1 MTKRAGKIFTMVM
14 QDAVKFYSKRRNFI
28 NIIRI
33 AVFGWLVIVTSF
45 ASACRPTPEGDSE
58 AGRIAEAR
66 KFLKTMD
73 LRALV
78 DDLADNN
85 VAARPRM
92 DKDSFRAF
100 VRREIRWSTLEE
112 TIIGALAKNFT
123 ASEIR
128 TLTEFQNSPA
138 GKSFIEKFPAY
149 QAEVGPPLQA
159 EIQRVLSAGEFAR
172 TRLHWDSPIQELT
185 TGPADESLTA
195 EFAFRNLGPQAIRFL
210 SVATSCGCTTAK
222 PEKTVYQPGERGT
235 IRVILTKGNLVGL
248 REERVFVTTDE
259 PENPSVTLQLRVTIS
274 APLKIT
280 PRLLVWGFGEKAA
293 MKTIALEIPSG
304 QAMDIIGIESV
315 PDAFS
320 AKTILDKGSQIFLV
334 HIVPRTT
341 ARPMAGKFIV
351 LAAAGAGKVLQIPV
365 YLRILPPNAPPKGDG
380 GFSWDDVLWI
390 DAQSAAAYGRS
401 HITGALPL
409 TEEAWDDQFE
419 SILARW
425 TPGKRIVV
433 YCQPPGQAI
442 QIIQRLKAYGLEN
455 LYVIAPGD

>member
-1 MTKRAGKIFTMVM
+1 MTMRSRTWLTL
-14 QDAVKFYSKRRNFI
+14 AVWL
-28 NIIRI
+28 
-33 AVFGWLVIVTSF
+33 AVAAILPL
-45 ASACRPTPEGDSE
+45 ACRRTPVGDSE

-85 VAARPRM
+85 AAARPRL
-92 DKDSFRAF
+92 DKESFRAF
-100 VRREIRWSTLEE
+100 VRSEIRWSTLEE

-128 TLTEFQNSPA
+128 TLAEFQNSPA
-138 GKSFIEKFPAY
+138 GKSFIEKYPAY

-159 EIQRVLSAGEFAR
+159 EIRRVLAAGEFAR

-185 TGPADESLTA
+185 TGPADEILSA
-195 EFAFRNLGPQAIRFL
+195 EFAFRNEGPQAISFL

-222 PEKTVYQPGERGT
+222 PEKTIYQPGERGS
-235 IRVILTKGNLVGL
+235 IRVILTKRNLVGL
-248 REERVFVTTDE
+248 REERIFVTTDE
-259 PENPSVTLQLRVTIS
+259 PENPAITLQLRVTIS

-280 PRLLVWGFGEKAA
+280 PRLLVWGFGEKAT
-293 MKTIALEIPSG
+293 MKTITLEIPPE
-304 QAMDIIGIESV
+304 QALDIIGIESV
-315 PDAFS
+315 PDAFT

-341 ARPMAGKFIV
+341 ARPTAGKFIV
-351 LAAAGAGKVLQIPV
+351 LASVGAGKVLRIPV
-365 YLRILPPNAPPKGDG
+365 YLRILPPSAPAKGEG
-380 GFSWDDVLWI
+380 GLPWDDVLWV

-401 HITGALPL
+401 HIPGALPL
-409 TEEAWDDQFE
+409 SEEAWDVQFE

-433 YCQPPGQAI
+433 YCQPPDQAI
-442 QIIQRLKAYGLEN
+442 QIIQRLKDCGLEN
-455 LYVIAPGD
+455 LYVITPGY